1 VKARL
6 VGKPGEGNN
15 RTKIFAFEE
24 EVTLGRSD
32 RNSFVV
38 QDSSVSGEHARIR
51 FDEQEK
57 AYVLEDLNSL
67 NGTQLDGTKVRGPEP
82 LGRLHVI
89 TLARELDFIFQDL
102 EPSGEVQPSAVK
114 PAAAKPAAEQPSAPP
129 AAKEKPATVAPAPDE
144 PPAGDTIIEE
154 HGFKLPQGLGDAD
167 PGEGTRI
174 EEGGFKLPTGLG
186 DADPG
191 EGTRIEEGGFKLP
204 TGLGDA
210 QAQAPAKESRGFRL
224 EILLFSKSY
233 DLKEGDTIVG
243 RSENA
248 DIRIN
253 MPDVSGR
260 HAVISVVGGKV
271 TVRDNDSSNKTY
283 VGGREIGSEPVEVAP
298 DTDLMFGGV
307 QARLV
312 RG

>member
-1 VKARL
+1 MKARL

-144 PPAGDTIIEE
+144 PPAGDTIIDE
-154 HGFKLPQGLGDAD
+154 HGFKLPQ
-167 PGEGTRI
+167 
-174 EEGGFKLPTGLG
+174 GLG